1 MSVYV
6 MRVLWGQFEGDLENS
21 RLSLPSATN
30 PYIHPLGTFETE
42 IATRNAKQA
51 LARRDTER

>member
-1 MSVYV
+1 
-6 MRVLWGQFEGDLENS
+6 MRVLRGRFWRRLENS

-51 LARRDTER
+51 LARRYTER

>member
-1 MSVYV
+1 MCVYV
-6 MRVLWGQFEGDLENS
+6 MRVLRGRFWRRLENS

-51 LARRDTER
+51 LARRYTER